1 MILVLSKT
9 FQRGGAA
16 QAFSTRLT
24 AFGFLLASAGACLGV
39 IPDASAQS
47 KFFVTP
53 GRSGAESA
61 KGMAIIQML
70 LDENKLR
77 KEETTEN
84 RGSIEAIDLR
94 VGTAEDDISDLQ
106 SEMEDIEPHAKE
118 ALSACAASGK
128 VLHWDGGSWV
138 CANESDPTVGVHSL
152 ATHTP
157 PFCHETNAKLIWSVD
172 GGGSWKCAADQKGD
186 ASAYITSESDPTIQ
200 SVSGGRL
207 CYGTGAKVA
216 CDSAAPTLNAGTLSV
231 NSLAAS
237 GDITGAAAH
246 FTGAVSGALPT
257 ATNHLATKAYV
268 DSAVVA
274 AGGGGG
280 QISTSVCKNT
290 DTRYRAGHVGDFAGG
305 DQKCASEFGSSFR
318 MASFGTILLTGAWTP
333 GRAGSVAG
341 WNANG
346 SMSCSRNGHM
356 QQCAWQQGTF
366 GLSLT
371 SSCTP
376 VACDS
381 PSDAPIICC
390 NF

>member
-1 MILVLSKT
+1 MILVLSKA
-9 FQRGGAA
+9 FQRGCAA
-16 QAFSTRLT
+16 QAFSKRLT
-24 AFGFLLASAGACLGV
+24 AFGFLLASAGACPGF

-53 GRSGAESA
+53 GRGGGESA
-61 KGMAIIQML
+61 KGMAIIQL
-70 LDENKLR
+70 LLEENKLR

-84 RGSIEAIDLR
+84 RGSIEALDLR
-94 VGTAEDDISDLQ
+94 VGTTEDDISDLQ

-138 CANESDPTVGVHSL
+138 CANEADPTVGVHSR

-157 PFCHETNAKLIWSVD
+157 PFCHETNAKLIWSVE

-186 ASAYITSESDPTIQ
+186 GSAYITSESDPTIQ

-207 CYGTGAKVA
+207 CYGTGAKIA

-280 QISTSVCKNT
+280 SASFPQCAITNSM
-290 DTRYRAGHVGDFAGG
+290 YAGSDLGGLAGA
-305 DQKCASEFGSSFR
+305 DLKCAAELGTGFR
-318 MASFGTILLTGAWTP
+318 LAS
-333 GRAGSVAG
+333 V
-341 WNANG
+341 
-346 SMSCSRNGHM
+346 GHM
-356 QQCAWQQGTF
+356 GHFAARTSNAQGL
-366 GLSLT
+366 GLGWCGDYCMSGEAKGKRCDVRGT
-371 SSCTP
+371 STGLMNVTIFSSDYACTS
-376 VACDS
+376 A
-381 PSDAPIICC
+381 APLLCC